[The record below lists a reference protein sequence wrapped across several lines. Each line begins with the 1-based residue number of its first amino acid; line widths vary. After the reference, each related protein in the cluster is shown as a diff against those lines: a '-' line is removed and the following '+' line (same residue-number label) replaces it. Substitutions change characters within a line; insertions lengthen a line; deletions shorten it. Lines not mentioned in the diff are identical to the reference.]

1 MLTLKNFGRFAL
13 AAAIVFLG
21 LTLQSELRSPR
32 SDNYGRLF
40 GKQVS
45 GQPAVAP
52 KVDVVVHEAP
62 VEDQTAA
69 DPLLVEPAAR
79 EQYLGVT
86 SSIEP
91 PGEPALH
98 QEPDVHVDGPVIT
111 GPNGVM
117 IVRGGKARQPL
128 LSGGIFRQ

>member
-1 MLTLKNFGRFAL
+1 MTLKNLGRFVL
-13 AAAIVFLG
+13 AAAIVFIG
-21 LTLQSELRSPR
+21 LTLQSELRRPR
-32 SDNYGRLF
+32 TDDYGRLF

-45 GQPAVAP
+45 SQPAIAP
-52 KVDVVVHEAP
+52 RADAIVHEAP

-69 DPLLVEPAAR
+69 DPLLVAPAAR

-86 SSIEP
+86 NSIA
-91 PGEPALH
+91 PAPR

-111 GPNGVM
+111 GPNGVT
-117 IVRGGKARQPL
+117 IVRGGTPRRAV